1 MEKFLFLI
9 RQDLIERER
18 MKEEDNQ
25 NIRVMMKWVESLAQS
40 GNHLASDA
48 LLNSG
53 KYVGRDYVVS
63 DGPFIEAKESIS
75 GFFLILA
82 ENSEQAAA
90 IAQTCP
96 LVLTCKVVIEV
107 RPIMV
112 LNDEQLS

>member
-9 RQDLIERER
+9 RQDLIDREK

-25 NIRVMMKWVESLAQS
+25 NIRVMTIWMESLAQA

-82 ENSEQAAA
+82 ENVEQAAA

-96 LVLTCKVVIEV
+96 LVLTGKVVIEV

-112 LNDEQLS
+112 LDHEQFS